1 MALTWRAV
9 VLAALGVIPVVLF
22 PVPGTVVVWG
32 LVVAAVCAVDVALAA
47 SPRAVA
53 LQRRTPRSVRLGT
66 TARSELVV
74 TNTARRRLR
83 AVVRDAWPPSLVP
96 DASVRTDGAG
106 AGEPLVARSAR
117 HDVDLPPGESARV
130 RTPLRPTRRGDR
142 VAGPVTVRSY
152 GPLRVAARQASIPVP
167 ARLRVLPEFASRRH
181 LPSRLARLREMD
193 GRAAVQVRGEGTEFD
208 SLREYVV
215 GDDVRSIDWRAT
227 ARRGDVVVRTWRP
240 ERDRRVVI
248 VLDTG
253 RTSAARI
260 GTAAASD
267 TEQAPEGAA
276 DAPSSLGGTRLEAGI
291 EAALLLGALADR
303 AGDRVQVLAYDR
315 ALRARVAGAS
325 GPRLLPALAESLSTV
340 EPALLETDWPGLVGQ
355 VRQRVSQRSLVVL
368 LTSLDPA
375 AVETGLLPVVDRLS
389 GTHQVVVA
397 AVADADAARLRS
409 DRSSAAAVY
418 DAAAA
423 ARADLERAAVQAVL
437 RQHGAEVV
445 EALPDD
451 LAPRLADTYLAL
463 KAAGRL

>member
-1 MALTWRAV
+1 
-9 VLAALGVIPVVLF
+9 
-22 PVPGTVVVWG
+22 
-32 LVVAAVCAVDVALAA
+32 
-47 SPRAVA
+47 
-53 LQRRTPRSVRLGT
+53 
-66 TARSELVV
+66 
-74 TNTARRRLR
+74 
-83 AVVRDAWPPSLVP
+83 
-96 DASVRTDGAG
+96 
-106 AGEPLVARSAR
+106 
-117 HDVDLPPGESARV
+117 
-130 RTPLRPTRRGDR
+130 
-142 VAGPVTVRSY
+142 VRSF

-260 GTAAASD
+260 GTAAAAD
-267 TEQAPEGAA
+267 TERAPEGADD

-355 VRQRVSQRSLVVL
+355 VRQRVAQRSLVVL

-375 AVETGLLPVVDRLS
+375 AVETGLLPVIDRLS

-397 AVADADAARLRS
+397 AVADVDAARLRA

-423 ARADLERAAVQAVL
+423 ARADLERAAVSTVL